1 MLTKINNEPV
11 ITAGAIIG
19 AIMAVL
25 TALVALDVISITP
38 EQISAVEP
46 VLVAVVP
53 LLLSL
58 IAAVVARRYVTPVA
72 NPRDND
78 GNELVAR
85 DA

>member
-1 MLTKINNEPV
+1 MTTIKNEPV
-11 ITAGAIIG
+11 MTAGAVIG

-38 EQISAVEP
+38 EQISAVEA

-58 IAAVVARRYVTPVA
+58 IGAVVARRYVTPVA
-72 NPRDND
+72 NPRNNAGEQLVPADN
-78 GNELVAR
+78 A
-85 DA
+85 